1 MNLSLFERPAPASAP
16 PAVELRPYQIDAC
29 TRIEESWLGA
39 RSTLIVMATGTGKT
53 TVFSETLRR
62 RRGAGRSLVLAHRD
76 ELIRQAAKRI
86 GKQTGL
92 GVEVEKAEEYAG
104 RTADVVVAS
113 VQTLSKEMRLSRWSP
128 DHFSTIVVDE
138 AHHAVADTYRRILGH
153 FEAAKVLGVT
163 ATPDRADEMAMG
175 QVFEDVAFVYEI
187 GDAIADGW
195 LCPIR
200 ATSVWCDAVDLA
212 GVKTVAGDLSAS
224 DLETVMATEAALHQV
239 AKPTIELAGARR
251 TIVFTTSV
259 ANAHRLAEVFNRYRP
274 ECARAV
280 DGGTDPL
287 ERRRILSEHQQGRYQ
302 FLCNVGVLTEGYDDP
317 LVSCVAMGR
326 PTKSR
331 ALYAQMAGRGTRT
344 APGKTD
350 LLLLD
355 FVGNAGKHAL
365 ASAVDI
371 LGGKYSDEAMAQAK
385 EAVAKE
391 PGQDIRE
398 ALDEA
403 ERELRL
409 AAERKRAAEEAMRR
423 QRAKANVAYQ
433 AVEID
438 PFRVLGVRDPG
449 EYSSRFGDEPPTEG
463 QLSLLTKWKIPA
475 PQGLTKRGASRLI
488 GTTIK
493 RREDGLCTF
502 AQAKVLQKRGY
513 DTTRLTFEAARGL
526 MDALAAN
533 NWRPLSAEAEARAMA
548 RELGAEG

>member
-1 MNLSLFERPAPASAP
+1 MTLSLFDRPPPTP
-16 PAVELRPYQIDAC
+16 PAGEIQLRPYQLEAC
-29 TRIEESWLGA
+29 ERIMESWLGA
-39 RSTLIVMATGTGKT
+39 RSTLCVASTGTGKT
-53 TVFSETLRR
+53 TIFSEILHRR
-62 RRGAGRSLVLAHRD
+62 RKAGRSLVLAHRD

-92 GVEVEKAEEYAG
+92 GVEVEKAEEVAS
-104 RTADVVVAS
+104 RSADVVVAS
-113 VQTLSKEMRLSRWSP
+113 VQTLSKEMRLARWAP
-128 DHFSTIVVDE
+128 DHFATVVVDE
-138 AHHAVADTYRRILGH
+138 AHHAPADTYRRILGH
-153 FEAAKVLGVT
+153 FSEAKVLGVT
-163 ATPDRADEMAMG
+163 ATPDRADELALG
-175 QVFEDVAFVYEI
+175 QVFEDVAYVYEI

-212 GVKTVAGDLSAS
+212 GVKTIAGDLSAS
-224 DLETVMATEAALHQV
+224 DMETVMATEAALHQV
-239 AKPTIELAGARR
+239 AKPTMELAGARR

-287 ERRRILSEHQQGRYQ
+287 ERRRVLSDHQQGRYQ

-317 LVSCVAMGR
+317 MVACVAMGR

-365 ASAVDI
+365 VSAVDI
-371 LGGKYSDEAMAQAK
+371 LGGKYTDEALAAAK
-385 EAVAKE
+385 AAVAKE
-391 PGQDIRE
+391 PGQDIRQ
-398 ALDEA
+398 ALDDA
-403 ERELRL
+403 ERALKA
-409 AAERKRAAEEAMRR
+409 AAERKLKAEEALRR
-423 QRAKANVAYQ
+423 SRAKANVAYQ

-449 EYSSRFGDEPPTEG
+449 EYSSRFGDQPPTEA
-463 QLSLLTKWKIPA
+463 QLSALTRMKIPT
-475 PQGLTKRGASRLI
+475 PQGLTKNGASRLI
-488 GTTIK
+488 GTAIK
-493 RREDGLCTF
+493 RRQENLCTF
-502 AQAKVLQKRGY
+502 GQAKTLQKWGY
-513 DTTRLTFEAARGL
+513 DTTRITFDAASNLIEARK
-526 MDALAAN
+526 AN
-533 NWRPLSAEAEARAMA
+533 NWRPLTAEQNAAAMA
-548 RELGAEG
+548 REPGAEG